1 MEPIFIV
8 GHGLAGAL
16 LAHSL
21 IDEGF
26 KVYCTD
32 AAIDH
37 SASRVAAG
45 LINPFI
51 GPKLNIPL
59 DFRNCIEANIRFFK
73 KWENLNGETL
83 FKEETLLRVF
93 TSEHQVIKWKEL
105 SDSSEYAQSFVS
117 EKNLNQM
124 GIIGRWGAG
133 ETKSYRLDA
142 GRFIQKSKQLL
153 KSMDSWIEPQ
163 EADLSFISKQTAIF
177 AEGYNVANNLFFN
190 WLPFAPAQGE
200 ILELKGPHL
209 PALSNGTW
217 LLPHCGDK
225 YLSGST
231 WKHTDLKSGPTSA
244 GKSQIYRKLKFIPI
258 NEFQEVDHLSGIR
271 SGTKDRNP
279 IIGRHPT
286 HHNLFIFN
294 GFGSR
299 GSTTIKLCA
308 DHLINF
314 LARNIELPSK
324 INLNRFMKH
333 YRAISA

>member
-16 LAHSL
+16 LTHSL

-73 KWENLNGETL
+73 NWENFYGEKI
-83 FKEETLLRVF
+83 FKEETLFRVF

-124 GIIGRWGAG
+124 GIIGRWGA
-133 ETKSYRLDA
+133 EK
-142 GRFIQKSKQLL
+142 
-153 KSMDSWIEPQ
+153 P
-163 EADLSFISKQTAIF
+163 
-177 AEGYNVANNLFFN
+177 N
-190 WLPFAPAQGE
+190 
-200 ILELKGPHL
+200 
-209 PALSNGTW
+209 
-217 LLPHCGDK
+217 
-225 YLSGST
+225 
-231 WKHTDLKSGPTSA
+231 HTDSMQEGLFKS
-244 GKSQIYRKLKFIPI
+244 
-258 NEFQEVDHLSGIR
+258 R
-271 SGTKDRNP
+271 SN
-279 IIGRHPT
+279 
-286 HHNLFIFN
+286 
-294 GFGSR
+294 
-299 GSTTIKLCA
+299 C
-308 DHLINF
+308 
-314 LARNIELPSK
+314 
-324 INLNRFMKH
+324 LNRWIHGSSLKTLT
-333 YRAISA
+333 